1 MHTTGWDWILTPRG
15 IYQGLVWKLFVLFL
29 WFWWTDPLMSTK
41 IWKQKKFLLVS
52 TFGSI
57 SFSHSEI
64 KWCWR
69 GGDVF
74 DTYTIMCSAVWFL
87 LHFEFLLAKHFWWK
101 YRKFFLFCFLSVMT
115 ALVHC
120 GSVSSE
126 ATEANRC
133 QLMSWGWQSSGL
145 WHCRQTVKQ
154 KQTEELCM
162 MEENLSQWSEG

>member
-1 MHTTGWDWILTPRG
+1 MPSARWQQLCIFFKRHFNMHTTGWDWILTPRG

-57 SFSHSEI
+57 FFSHFEI

-74 DTYTIMCSAVWFL
+74 DTYTITCSAVWFL

-101 YRKFFLFCFLSVMT
+101 YRKFFVLFFVSNDST
-115 ALVHC
+115 GALWVC
-120 GSVSSE
+120 VV
-126 ATEANRC
+126 
-133 QLMSWGWQSSGL
+133 WGY
-145 WHCRQTVKQ
+145 
-154 KQTEELCM
+154 
-162 MEENLSQWSEG
+162 WS